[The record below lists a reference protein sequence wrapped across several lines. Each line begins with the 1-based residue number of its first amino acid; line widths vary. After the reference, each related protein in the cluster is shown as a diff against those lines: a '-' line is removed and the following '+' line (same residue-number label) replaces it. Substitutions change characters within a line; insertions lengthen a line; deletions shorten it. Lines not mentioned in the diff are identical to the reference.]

1 MHLEFDKTNE
11 KDGYLKAV
19 RVTKVYG
26 DVEDYDPVI
35 SIKELNGVF
44 YIDNSYHIY
53 THNIGIVSR
62 IELYDRHYV
71 EDEDDIGVWIDSNY
85 ETIYEK

>member
-1 MHLEFDKTNE
+1 MYLEFDKTNE

-19 RVTKVYG
+19 RVTTVGG

-35 SIKELNGVF
+35 SIKEINGVF
-44 YIDNSYHIY
+44 YIDNTYH
-53 THNIGIVSR
+53 THSHSTTTVSR

-71 EDEDDIGVWIDSNY
+71 EYDDDIYAWVDSNY
-85 ETIYEK
+85 ETVYEK